1 MLEAKQRGLE
11 QGKEQGRKEG
21 IELGIQ
27 SLILDN
33 LEEGFSKQKILEK
46 LQKRFDLTREQA
58 KQYFEKFGKQ

>member
-1 MLEAKQRGLE
+1 MLEAKQRGL
-11 QGKEQGRKEG
+11 EQGRKEG

-46 LQKRFDLTREQA
+46 LQKRFDLTSEQA

>member
-27 SLILDN
+27 SLISDN

-46 LQKRFDLTREQA
+46 LQKRFDLTSEQA

>member
-46 LQKRFDLTREQA
+46 LQKRFDLTI
-58 KQYFEKFGKQ
+58 F

>member
-1 MLEAKQRGLE
+1 LEAKQR
-11 QGKEQGRKEG
+11 G

-33 LEEGFSKQKILEK
+33 LEERLSKQKILEK
-46 LQKRFDLTREQA
+46 LQKRFDLTSEQA